1 MKIILTEQQFDKLS
15 LFLVESKFETFLKKN
30 AKIGDI
36 IKIYYK
42 NTTSSFKVLSND
54 IGQITMDCIDAGV
67 NKNYR
72 FFLVLSSLS
81 GNKLKISKVH
91 KINEKDKLNDVKLW
105 KEENLNDVKNIELV
119 RAGKVIDTVDELK
132 SNGLPD
138 NNNNVGDFEKDISN
152 KLNYLLNELK
162 KGKGLIMK
170 MTNNEELLYCCLEKN
185 SKSFT
190 LELKNKT
197 KIKDL
202 SKWDSFV
209 ITLNNNP
216 DNEDENLYELNKG
229 NIKTKEGGKSF
240 DILTKARSGNITK
253 NIFIT
258 GILGFSVTPNCKSTE
273 EENPND
279 KKIKK
284 EKPNNE
290 QPLKNT
296 EEEAKKLM
304 DAIINDPLM
313 RNAFYKEPDL
323 WNLISSAAKG
333 EKPEGTGILPAM
345 QIVNRYYSNEINKNL
360 CGRYRNFKNKK
371 ELTFVYKGK
380 DNEIY
385 KNNQIYTAIL
395 NLESYKNY
403 IKLKDVKNDV
413 EITLTSCYR
422 VDNESIKNGFNVNI
436 EKEIFNNQTNK
447 KEKKIIKS
455 VIDIEDKKD
464 SGYYTGNDNESEK
477 TNKLT

>member
-170 MTNNEELLYCCLEKN
+170 MTINFY
-185 SKSFT
+185 
-190 LELKNKT
+190 
-197 KIKDL
+197 
-202 SKWDSFV
+202 FV
-209 ITLNNNP
+209 I
-216 DNEDENLYELNKG
+216 
-229 NIKTKEGGKSF
+229 
-240 DILTKARSGNITK
+240 
-253 NIFIT
+253 
-258 GILGFSVTPNCKSTE
+258 
-273 EENPND
+273 
-279 KKIKK
+279 
-284 EKPNNE
+284 
-290 QPLKNT
+290 
-296 EEEAKKLM
+296 
-304 DAIINDPLM
+304 
-313 RNAFYKEPDL
+313 
-323 WNLISSAAKG
+323 
-333 EKPEGTGILPAM
+333 
-345 QIVNRYYSNEINKNL
+345 
-360 CGRYRNFKNKK
+360 
-371 ELTFVYKGK
+371 
-380 DNEIY
+380 
-385 KNNQIYTAIL
+385 
-395 NLESYKNY
+395 
-403 IKLKDVKNDV
+403 
-413 EITLTSCYR
+413 
-422 VDNESIKNGFNVNI
+422 
-436 EKEIFNNQTNK
+436 
-447 KEKKIIKS
+447 
-455 VIDIEDKKD
+455 
-464 SGYYTGNDNESEK
+464 
-477 TNKLT
+477 